1 MSEMIERM
9 LRRMRAER
17 SLFGLAVFAILVVV
31 LFSIASD
38 NFLSVI
44 NFQSMGFQVAEVGLL
59 SLAVMLSMLTGGIDL
74 SIVSVAG
81 IAALVAAELFKSQHA
96 ATATGGRALV
106 MTVGFILV
114 GIAAGTAC
122 GVLNGLIIT
131 KLRVTP
137 ILATLGTMQL
147 LNGIA
152 IIWTGGMAIYGMPDA
167 FLNIGTGYVAR
178 IPVPVIILLVAA
190 AATAVFVN
198 RTGIGLRLK
207 LVGANPT
214 AARYSG
220 LNNDRVLMMTYVAS
234 ALLSSVAGV
243 LIAARSASANADYGA
258 SYVLLAI
265 VIVVLGGVN
274 YSGGSGT
281 VTGVVLAAF
290 VLQFVSSG
298 FNQVGF
304 NNFLYSIAQGAI
316 LIGVLGLNSVSARW
330 SPSNRFAIL
339 GRRRRRGI
347 APATASSPPAA
358 LASAAPPGALER
370 PDPDQPARGRSQD
383 PGPPPQGGKQ

>member
-1 MSEMIERM
+1 MSGLIERM
-9 LRRMRAER
+9 VRRMLAER
-17 SLFGLAVFAILVVV
+17 SLLGLAIFASLVVV

-38 NFLSVI
+38 NFLSI
-44 NFQSMGFQVAEVGLL
+44 ISFQSMGFQVAEVGLL

-74 SIVSVAG
+74 SIVSVAN
-81 IAALVAAELFKSQHA
+81 IAAIVAAQLFKSQDA
-96 ATATGGRALV
+96 AGATGSRAIA
-106 MTVGFILV
+106 MTVGFMLV

-131 KLRVTP
+131 RLRVTP
-137 ILATLGTMQL
+137 ILATLGTLQL

-152 IIWTGGMAIYGMPDA
+152 IIWTGGMAIYGMPNA

-178 IPVPVIILLVAA
+178 IPIPIIILLIAA
-190 AATAVFVN
+190 VTTAVFVN
-198 RTGIGLRLK
+198 RTGIGLRMK

-220 LNNDRVLMMTYVAS
+220 LNNDRVLMMTYIAS
-234 ALLSSVAGV
+234 ALLASVAGV

-265 VIVVLGGVN
+265 VIVVLGGVS
-274 YSGGSGT
+274 YAGGSGT

-304 NNFLYSIAQGAI
+304 NNFLYSIAQGCI

-330 SPSNRFAIL
+330 SPSSRFAIL
-339 GRRRRRGI
+339 GRRRRS
-347 APATASSPPAA
+347 APGAASSPPAA
-358 LASAAPPGALER
+358 LAGAAPPGAFAR
-370 PDPDQPARGRSQD
+370 SDPDQPAGGRSQD
-383 PGPPPQGGKQ
+383 TGSPPEGANQ

>member
-1 MSEMIERM
+1 
-9 LRRMRAER
+9 
-17 SLFGLAVFAILVVV
+17 
-31 LFSIASD
+31 
-38 NFLSVI
+38 
-44 NFQSMGFQVAEVGLL
+44 
-59 SLAVMLSMLTGGIDL
+59 
-74 SIVSVAG
+74 
-81 IAALVAAELFKSQHA
+81 
-96 ATATGGRALV
+96 
-106 MTVGFILV
+106 MTVGVMFI

-137 ILATLGTMQL
+137 ILATLGTLQL

-167 FLNIGTGYVAR
+167 FLNIGTGYVAN
-178 IPVPVIILLVAA
+178 IPVPVVILLVAA
-190 AATAVFVN
+190 IATAVFVN

-220 LNNDRVLMMTYVAS
+220 LNNNRVLMMTYIGS
-234 ALLSSVAGV
+234 ALLASVAGV

-258 SYVLLAI
+258 SYVLLTI

-274 YSGGSGT
+274 PMGGSGT
-281 VTGVVLAAF
+281 VSGVILAAF

-304 NNFLYSIAQGAI
+304 NNFLYSIAQGCI
-316 LIGVLGLNSVSARW
+316 LIGVMGLNSVSGRW
-330 SPSNRFAIL
+330 RSSNRFKIHGRGRGGPL
-339 GRRRRRGI
+339 G
-347 APATASSPPAA
+347 ATPSRSAA
-358 LASAAPPGALER
+358 LNGAAPPGTIARSDL
-370 PDPDQPARGRSQD
+370 DQTTGARSQD
-383 PGPPPQGGKQ
+383 VGSPPEGAKR

>member
-1 MSEMIERM
+1 MTDLTQRYVDRM
-9 LRRMRAER
+9 LAER
-17 SLFGLAVFAILVVV
+17 SLVRLAALALLVVV
-31 LFSIASD
+31 VFSVASD
-38 NFLSVI
+38 NFLTVI

-74 SIVSVAG
+74 SIVSVAT
-81 IAALVAAELFKSQHA
+81 IAGLTAAELFKSQDA
-96 ATATGGRALV
+96 ATASGGKALA
-106 MTVGFILV
+106 MTIGFSLV

-122 GVLNGLIIT
+122 GVLNGLLIT
-131 KLRVTP
+131 RLGVTP
-137 ILATLGTMQL
+137 ILATLGTLQL

-152 IIWTGGMAIYGMPDA
+152 IIWTGGKAVYGMPND
-167 FLNIGTGYVAR
+167 FLNLGSGFIAR
-178 IPVPVIILLVAA
+178 VPAPVVILLVAA
-190 AATAVFVN
+190 VVTAVFIN

-220 LNNDRVLMMTYVAS
+220 LSNDRVIMMTYIAS

-243 LIAARSASANADYGA
+243 VIAARSASANADYGA
-258 SYVLLAI
+258 SYVLLTI

-274 YSGGSGT
+274 YMGGSGT

-304 NNFLYSIAQGAI
+304 NNFLYNIAQGCI
-316 LIGVLGLNSVSARW
+316 LIGVMALNTLSSRWTWSGRLIGPGRWRRPPPDSAAA
-330 SPSNRFAIL
+330 PE
-339 GRRRRRGI
+339 
-347 APATASSPPAA
+347 APARAPISQAAGRDQDAGLPPA
-358 LASAAPPGALER
+358 
-370 PDPDQPARGRSQD
+370 
-383 PGPPPQGGKQ
+383 GGNS

>member
-1 MSEMIERM
+1 MSDLTERM
-9 LRRMRAER
+9 VRRMLAER
-17 SLFGLAVFAILVVV
+17 SLLGLAIFAILVVV

-44 NFQSMGFQVAEVGLL
+44 SFQSMGFQVAEVGLL

-74 SIVSVAG
+74 SIVSVAN
-81 IAALVAAELFKSQHA
+81 IAAIVAAQLFKSQQA
-96 ATATGGRALV
+96 AGATGGQAIA
-106 MTVGFILV
+106 MTVAFMLV

-137 ILATLGTMQL
+137 ILATLGTLQL

-178 IPVPVIILLVAA
+178 IPFPVIILLIAA
-190 AATAVFVN
+190 VATAVFVN
-198 RTGIGLRLK
+198 RTGIGLRMK

-220 LNNDRVLMMTYVAS
+220 LNNDRVLMMTYIAS
-234 ALLSSVAGV
+234 ALLASIAGV

-274 YSGGSGT
+274 YAGGSGT

-304 NNFLYSIAQGAI
+304 NNFLYGIAQGCI
-316 LIGVLGLNSVSARW
+316 LIGVMGLNSVSARW
-330 SPSNRFAIL
+330 NPSSRFAIP
-339 GRRRRRGI
+339 GRRRSSAG
-347 APATASSPPAA
+347 AASSPPAA
-358 LASAAPPGALER
+358 LAGAGPPGAFAR
-370 PDPDQPARGRSQD
+370 SDPDQPTGGRSQD
-383 PGPPPQGGKQ
+383 PGLPPEGENQ

>member
-1 MSEMIERM
+1 MSDLTERM
-9 LRRMRAER
+9 VRRILAER
-17 SLFGLAVFAILVVV
+17 NLFGLAIFAILVVV
-31 LFSIASD
+31 LFSIVSD
-38 NFLSVI
+38 NFLSVV

-74 SIVSVAG
+74 SIVSVAN
-81 IAALVAAELFKSQHA
+81 IAALVAAQLFKSQHA
-96 ATATGGRALV
+96 ASATGGQALV
-106 MTVGFILV
+106 MTVGFMLV

-137 ILATLGTMQL
+137 ILATLGTLQL

-167 FLNIGTGYVAR
+167 FLNIGTGYVAQ

-198 RTGIGLRLK
+198 RTGIGLRMK
-207 LVGANPT
+207 LVGANST

-220 LNNDRVLMMTYVAS
+220 LNNDRVLMMTYIAS

-243 LIAARSASANADYGA
+243 LIASRSASANADYGA

-274 YSGGSGT
+274 YAGGSGT

-304 NNFLYSIAQGAI
+304 NNFLYSIAQGCI
-316 LIGVLGLNSVSARW
+316 LIVVLGINSVSARW
-330 SPSNRFAIL
+330 SPSSRFAIL
-339 GRRRRRGI
+339 GRRRRNGPG
-347 APATASSPPAA
+347 AASSPPAA
-358 LASAAPPGALER
+358 LAGNAPPGAFAR
-370 PDPDQPARGRSQD
+370 SDPDQLAGGRSQD
-383 PGPPPQGGKQ
+383 PGSPPEGENQ